1 MGLFTTKIP
10 KIGGSGLARHLNLLD
25 VSFIGVG
32 AIIGAGIFVITGQAA
47 ATTAGPAI
55 VLSFLIGAVA
65 IGITA
70 LIYAEM
76 SSIYPVSGSAYN
88 YTYAT
93 LGEFF
98 AWLVGWNLL
107 LEYGVATSAVATGW
121 SGYFRTFIE
130 TNFHLSL
137 PVALSGAYNPEAGT
151 FVDISAFLVIAA
163 IFTLLAIGIKESARV
178 NNIVVYIKI
187 VVLSVFVIFGLQ
199 HFDIENI
206 RNFFPFGWEGV
217 WHATSLIIFAYLG
230 FDAISTVAEETK
242 DPTKTIPKAL
252 MLSLAF
258 STMFFILVS
267 FTLTSMVSYKELAVP
282 HALAFAMIRVD
293 EPLLASFIALGAV
306 LTITTVMLV
315 MGLGFTRVAFALS
328 RDGFLPKKLCEVHPT
343 YNTPFKLTLYGG
355 FFLAFLAGFVP
366 LKILA
371 ELVNI
376 GTLFAYFIVAIAI
389 IILRK
394 KGLVGT
400 FRVPMFWVL
409 IPLNF
414 ALLIFIMAGLEIH
427 TWIRFAIWSG
437 VGIGIYFMMRKKLPT
452 EEIEG

>member
-1 MGLFTTKIP
+1 MGLFSTKIP
-10 KIGGSGLARHLNLLD
+10 KVGAAGLARHLNLLD
-25 VSFIGVG
+25 ITFIGVG

-55 VLSFLIGAVA
+55 VLSFLIGSIA

-130 TNFHLSL
+130 TNFHLAL
-137 PVALSGAYNPEAGT
+137 PTALSGSYNPAAGT
-151 FVDISAFLVIAA
+151 YVDISAFLVIAV

-178 NNIVVYIKI
+178 NNVIVYIKI
-187 VVLSVFVIFGLQ
+187 VVLSIFVYFGLK
-199 HFDIENI
+199 HFNIENI
-206 RNFFPFGWEGV
+206 RNFFPFGWQGM

-252 MLSLAF
+252 MIALAF

-267 FTLTSMVSYKELAVP
+267 FTLTSMVSYTELAVP
-282 HALAFAMIRVD
+282 HALSFAMLRVD
-293 EPLLASFIALGAV
+293 EPFIASIIALGAV
-306 LTITTVMLV
+306 VTITTVMLV
-315 MGLGFTRVAFALS
+315 MGLGFTRVAHALS
-328 RDGFLPKKLCEVHPT
+328 RDGFLPAYFREVHPK
-343 YNTPFKLTLYGG
+343 YNTPFKVTLYGG
-355 FFLAFLAGFVP
+355 LFLAILAGFIP

-376 GTLFAYFIVAIAI
+376 GTLFAYFVVGIAI
-389 IILRK
+389 IVLRK

-414 ALLIFIMAGLEIH
+414 ALLLFIMSGLELH
-427 TWIRFAIWSG
+427 TWIRFAVWSG
-437 VGIGIYFMMRKKLPT
+437 IGIGIYFIMRGKLIRD
-452 EEIEG
+452 EV

>member
-10 KIGGSGLARHLNLLD
+10 KIGGSGLARHLTLLD

-55 VLSFLIGAVA
+55 VLSFLIAAIAV
-65 IGITA
+65 GITA

-121 SGYFRTFIE
+121 SGYFRTFID
-130 TNFHLSL
+130 TNFHVAL
-137 PVALSGAYNPEAGT
+137 PVALSGAYDPAKGT
-151 FVDISAFLVIAA
+151 FVDLSAFVVIMA
-163 IFTLLAIGIKESARV
+163 IFVLLALGIKESARV
-178 NNIVVYIKI
+178 NNVIVYIKI
-187 VVLSVFVIFGLQ
+187 AVLSIFVIFGLQ
-199 HFDIENI
+199 HFDIHNI
-206 RNFFPFGWEGV
+206 QNFFPFGYEGV

-267 FTLTSMVSYKELAVP
+267 FTLTSMVSYTQLNVP
-282 HALAFAMIRVD
+282 DALAFAMVKVD
-293 EPLLASFIALGAV
+293 EPFIASIIALGAV
-306 LTITTVMLV
+306 VTITTVMLV

-328 RDGFLPKKLCEVHPT
+328 RDGFLPKTLCEVHPKT
-343 YNTPFKLTLYGG
+343 NTPVKLTLYGG
-355 FFLAFLAGFVP
+355 FFLAFLAGFLP

-376 GTLFAYFIVAIAI
+376 GTLFAYFVVAIAI
-389 IILRK
+389 VLLRK

-414 ALLIFIMAGLEIH
+414 ALLIFIMAGLETH
-427 TWIRFAIWSG
+427 TWIRFALWSG
-437 VGIGIYFMMRKKLPT
+437 IGVAIYFAMRGKIASK
-452 EEIEG
+452 G

>member
-10 KIGGSGLARHLNLLD
+10 KIGGSGLARHLTLLD

-55 VLSFLIGAVA
+55 VLSFLIAAIAV
-65 IGITA
+65 GITA

-121 SGYFRTFIE
+121 SGYFRTFID
-130 TNFHLSL
+130 TNFHVAL
-137 PVALSGAYNPEAGT
+137 PVALSGAYDPAKGT
-151 FVDISAFLVIAA
+151 FVDLSAFVVIMA
-163 IFTLLAIGIKESARV
+163 IFVLLALGIKESARV
-178 NNIVVYIKI
+178 NNVIVYIKI
-187 VVLSVFVIFGLQ
+187 AVLSIFVIFGLQ
-199 HFDIENI
+199 HFDIHNI
-206 RNFFPFGWEGV
+206 QNFFPFGYEGV

-267 FTLTSMVSYKELAVP
+267 FTLTSMVSYTQLNVP
-282 HALAFAMIRVD
+282 DALAFAMVKVD
-293 EPLLASFIALGAV
+293 EPFLASIIALGAV
-306 LTITTVMLV
+306 VTITTVMLV

-328 RDGFLPKKLCEVHPT
+328 RDGFLPKTLCEVHPKT
-343 YNTPFKLTLYGG
+343 NTPVKLTLYGG
-355 FFLAFLAGFVP
+355 FFLAFLAGFLP

-376 GTLFAYFIVAIAI
+376 GTLFAYFVVAIAI
-389 IILRK
+389 VLLRK

-400 FRVPMFWVL
+400 FRVPMFWIL

-414 ALLIFIMAGLEIH
+414 ALLIFIMTGLEMH
-427 TWIRFAIWSG
+427 TWIRFALWSG
-437 VGIGIYFMMRKKLPT
+437 IGVAIYFAMRGKLAT
-452 EEIEG
+452 QK